1 MLKMNEKFEPK
12 KKVWNYRLQIKV
24 SIWTHMS
31 VVGALFLIVVGVG
44 FHGGKIEKIEEGEK
58 EIKKM

>member
-1 MLKMNEKFEPK
+1 
-12 KKVWNYRLQIKV
+12 
-24 SIWTHMS
+24 MS